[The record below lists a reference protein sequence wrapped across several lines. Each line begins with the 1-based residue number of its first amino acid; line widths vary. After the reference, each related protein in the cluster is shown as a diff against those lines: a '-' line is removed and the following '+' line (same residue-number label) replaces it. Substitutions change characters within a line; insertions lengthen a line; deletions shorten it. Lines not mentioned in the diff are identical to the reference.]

1 MSSTHR
7 GSTRRTHEQAF
18 GSTPASRNQ
27 RARHVT
33 TERRRRGRT
42 PSSYRG
48 APTSSSR
55 RRSARQQGRQLVTP
69 VGSIR
74 DGARYA
80 SRGSDIRGNQRY
92 HPSYLRDR
100 ISQSGERRVLF
111 SPPTAQPPATN
122 PPPPDDSTP
131 ADDVERYCYCDLPVP
146 SDCQACLNDE
156 FCHEHPGFFCSG
168 PCGRWLHLKCAG
180 WKFDPTD
187 DGGIILTAGFGNP
200 PLLVRISALSQGE
213 NSPIW
218 CIKCWEE
225 RKRADREQR
234 DVVPFASLNR
244 NDQMLRLGVV
254 PSGTDPRTR
263 MKNIQDRERL
273 LSQYV
278 EPDMLQTIKQNKP
291 RPYPTTIPMSKGA
304 RDSHAK
310 HGRVFNVSML

>member
-263 MKNIQDRERL
+263 MK
-273 LSQYV
+273 
-278 EPDMLQTIKQNKP
+278 
-291 RPYPTTIPMSKGA
+291 
-304 RDSHAK
+304 
-310 HGRVFNVSML
+310 